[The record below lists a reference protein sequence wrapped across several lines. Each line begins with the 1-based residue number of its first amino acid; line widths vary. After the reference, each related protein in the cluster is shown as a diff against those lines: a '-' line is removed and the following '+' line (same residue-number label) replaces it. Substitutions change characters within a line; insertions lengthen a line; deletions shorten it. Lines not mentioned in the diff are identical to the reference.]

1 MPIVGSQFSH
11 RHTFRNAAGT
21 ATEPDAV
28 VAVTRNPAGVNAD
41 IPAGGIVSGG
51 TGIRDVTFAL
61 ATIGTW
67 YLEITGTGANI
78 VDEVIEVRACS
89 VASSVA

>member
-1 MPIVGSQFSH
+1 
-11 RHTFRNAAGT
+11 
-21 ATEPDAV
+21 
-28 VAVTRNPAGVNAD
+28 
-41 IPAGGIVSGG
+41 VSAG

-67 YLEITGTGANI
+67 YVEITGTGANI
-78 VDEVIEVRACS
+78 VDEVIEVRVCS